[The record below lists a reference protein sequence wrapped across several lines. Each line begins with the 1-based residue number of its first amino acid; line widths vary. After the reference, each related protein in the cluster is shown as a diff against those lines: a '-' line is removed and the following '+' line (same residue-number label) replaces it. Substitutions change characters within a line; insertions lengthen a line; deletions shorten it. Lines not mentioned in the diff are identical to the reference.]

1 MYQSYDLSRY
11 IDGDLSKST
20 SITVSDDDAI
30 NCAHM
35 LAAGFNAISRNMMG
49 DFVLAVVDTKAGTV
63 QYDGKVEQIK
73 RAEPKAADTWPENM
87 FFSKTFNFEAS
98 TAADAETMLTLF
110 DDDENGKLIFPGKF
124 KIKQPSKYEFIS
136 RPVLEAAYAELEAVK
151 NVLFDAGVETIPA
164 DAGVKDLLA
173 VKQSM
178 SDAITRRDESIVDLY
193 NECARRDDANEAA
206 RAEMIKYV
214 KDAYAKLGRLDAAG
228 ERDDLQGRMRGM
240 LDVLAKFL
248 AVTGEADHD
257 ERHAVARRL
266 CGIPEGVWV

>member
-35 LAAGFNAISRNMMG
+35 LAAGFNTMSRNMLNG
-49 DFVLAVVDTKAGTV
+49 WVLAVVDTDAGTV

-110 DDDENGKLIFPGKF
+110 DDDENGELFFPGKF

-164 DAGVKDLLA
+164 DRGVKDLQHVLRA
-173 VKQSM
+173 
-178 SDAITRRDESIVDLY
+178 
-193 NECARRDDANEAA
+193 RDDEIAELTQERANREQSNAAA
-206 RAEMIKYV
+206 RAELIGHV
-214 KDAYAKLGRLDAAG
+214 KGAYSKWSRVDPGRT
-228 ERDDLQGRMRGM
+228 RSDLKSHLRGM
-240 LDVLAKFL
+240 LEVLSKYLVAI
-248 AVTGEADHD
+248 GEADAD
-257 ERHAVARRL
+257 ERHAVALRV
-266 CGIPEGVWV
+266 CGIPEGSYLYDEQ

>member
-1 MYQSYDLSRY
+1 MEQTYTLTRTFDAEGTRPH
-11 IDGDLSKST
+11 T
-20 SITVSDDDAI
+20 FTVTDTDAI

-35 LAAGFNAISRNMMG
+35 LAAGFNTMSRNMLNG
-49 DFVLAVVDTKAGTV
+49 WVLAVVDTDAGTV

-110 DDDENGKLIFPGKF
+110 DDDENGKLFFPGKF

-164 DAGVKDLLA
+164 DRGVKDLQHVLRA
-173 VKQSM
+173 
-178 SDAITRRDESIVDLY
+178 
-193 NECARRDDANEAA
+193 RDDEIAELAQERANREQSNAAA
-206 RAEMIKYV
+206 RAELIEHV
-214 KDAYAKLGRLDAAG
+214 QRAYTKWGQVDPGRQREGMKAHL
-228 ERDDLQGRMRGM
+228 RGM
-240 LDVLAKFL
+240 LEVLSTFL
-248 AVTGEADHD
+248 AATGEADHD
-257 ERHAVARRL
+257 ERHAVALRV
-266 CGIPEGVWV
+266 CDIPEGNYLYGDD